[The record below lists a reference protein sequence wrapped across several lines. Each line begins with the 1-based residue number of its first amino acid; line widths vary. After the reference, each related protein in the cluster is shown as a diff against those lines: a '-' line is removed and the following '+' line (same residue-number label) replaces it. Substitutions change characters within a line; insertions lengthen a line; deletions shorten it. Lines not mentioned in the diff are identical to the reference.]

1 MTNGQCERF
10 NRTLCDMLGTL
21 ETEEKANWKAFIHT
35 LTHAYNAT
43 RNSSTG
49 YSPFFLIF
57 GRHPRLPVDVAFGI
71 HRAGNGVTF
80 SKSKYVDRLQRCLA
94 HAYKTAKTFTDKESS
109 RQKALFDKRSKDL
122 RLEPGDLCL
131 VKKTAWKARHKIQNR
146 WEDDLYVIL
155 SQTNEDIP
163 VYTIRNTDT
172 SVEKTLH
179 RNLLLPLGYSLHV
192 QIPDEEEEQIFI
204 EPILPLVQEIEAHS
218 SDEAEASAKEVQS
231 SMSLD
236 PPDSNQTSLKEVDV
250 PEASTTSGV
259 TSGVST
265 KFGGTD
271 SGASPEVSTNVDTAS
286 KDSTLSKVEATSSS
300 PRALDSNESQNFI
313 ELSSEERKEP
323 SVSTTT
329 STKVEP
335 ISNGDLFTEVTEP
348 LTSPTDDSLNKTRL
362 SSSEL
367 TESSENTGSQEPEE
381 SVESDDSE
389 TASSEEDDLAHIMR
403 RSSRTTKGA
412 PPTRYGKAFTHQL
425 GSFEFNL

>member
-1 MTNGQCERF
+1 
-10 NRTLCDMLGTL
+10 
-21 ETEEKANWKAFIHT
+21 
-35 LTHAYNAT
+35 
-43 RNSSTG
+43 
-49 YSPFFLIF
+49 
-57 GRHPRLPVDVAFGI
+57 
-71 HRAGNGVTF
+71 
-80 SKSKYVDRLQRCLA
+80 
-94 HAYKTAKTFTDKESS
+94 
-109 RQKALFDKRSKDL
+109 
-122 RLEPGDLCL
+122 
-131 VKKTAWKARHKIQNR
+131 
-146 WEDDLYVIL
+146 
-155 SQTNEDIP
+155 
-163 VYTIRNTDT
+163 
-172 SVEKTLH
+172 
-179 RNLLLPLGYSLHV
+179 
-192 QIPDEEEEQIFI
+192 
-204 EPILPLVQEIEAHS
+204 
-218 SDEAEASAKEVQS
+218 
-231 SMSLD
+231 MSLD

-286 KDSTLSKVEATSSS
+286 KDSTLSKVEATPSS
-300 PRALDSNESQNFI
+300 PWALNKSQDLP

-348 LTSPTDDSLNKTRL
+348 LTSPTDDSLNKTRP

-389 TASSEEDDLAHIMR
+389 TASSEEDDLAPILR